1 MYTSLEQAD
10 DEDAMRTCSISLKTQ
25 KALREQNAE
34 WSDITKFHSMPWV
47 YWPLLI

>member
-1 MYTSLEQAD
+1 MMKQS
-10 DEDAMRTCSISLKTQ
+10 MRTRSISLKTQ
-25 KALREQNAE
+25 KALIQQNAE